1 MTLQLRFF
9 LAILLV
15 SATVA
20 AAIVAFSV
28 FVTGNTL
35 HAHSPSGPEAAPR
48 VLTAPMKAVV
58 DQLRAERRA
67 RGVARIRTVTVQP
80 PVADRWNVAL
90 VSPSGTIEAASE
102 PYMRGIEVRRD
113 GATVV
118 LSKTSGTVIS
128 RIGAHMVAEAP
139 LQDEAGRTLGTVLFL
154 PNGRFLEQSPSVVE
168 ARLTEL
174 FWIGAFI
181 AILASAVTSAG
192 LAAYLVRPLRALR
205 SAAGRMAE
213 GDLSVRVP
221 ISGDSELKDLAMVF
235 NRTAEKLERAER
247 SRTEMTS
254 DIAHE
259 LRSPLHNL
267 HVQLEAM
274 RDGVLPASGERIAT
288 LVEESERLAELVAN
302 LQQLTLFDTDA
313 FRIQPEA
320 LSPFE
325 LLRTVAAKCEGAA
338 KRKGIALAV
347 TCEPERAEICADIR
361 GLRHILL
368 NLTTNAIRHARTD
381 GHVELSATIFNGVA
395 EIAVGDDGTGI
406 AEAHLERIFDR
417 FFRAD
422 AARSR
427 DSGGSGLGLAIAK
440 RLVEAHGG
448 TIRAENI
455 VPTGARITFTIPP
468 V

>member
-1 MTLQLRFF
+1 
-9 LAILLV
+9 
-15 SATVA
+15 
-20 AAIVAFSV
+20 
-28 FVTGNTL
+28 
-35 HAHSPSGPEAAPR
+35 
-48 VLTAPMKAVV
+48 
-58 DQLRAERRA
+58 
-67 RGVARIRTVTVQP
+67 
-80 PVADRWNVAL
+80 
-90 VSPSGTIEAASE
+90 
-102 PYMRGIEVRRD
+102 
-113 GATVV
+113 
-118 LSKTSGTVIS
+118 
-128 RIGAHMVAEAP
+128 
-139 LQDEAGRTLGTVLFL
+139 
-154 PNGRFLEQSPSVVE
+154 VVE